1 MYSISRNSV
10 VHFGTI
16 VNNNDPDTYVD
27 VKWSVSDPTFATVDD
42 NGTVTI
48 LNKAGI
54 ITLIVTDKISG
65 VSGAIVLRIT

>member
-1 MYSISRNSV
+1 
-10 VHFGTI
+10 
-16 VNNNDPDTYVD
+16 NDPDTYVD